1 MIVRHLNWLFI
12 CIVYILVT
20 LHTLLLSNVFNLLVM
35 EHFYSMIVLLLFE
48 YSDTSGVDIV
58 AIRSSRSS
66 LDVFLWSFLMNQS
79 KTTNML
85 NLSTVSKLN
94 VVTPACSIILTPSN
108 SNVILSRLTRMARWT
123 QRSKLW
129 RPGRMKSWENCTSWK
144 RPWRAWPKRWP
155 PQMPIWTWQSAAA
168 SQRAPAP
175 QLLKGS
181 QTWTLYWE
189 RWESWEQYQ
198 CALEMHLQFASVS

>member
-20 LHTLLLSNVFNLLVM
+20 LHMLLLSNVFNARSLLVI
-35 EHFYSMIVLLLFE
+35 EYFYSMIVLLLFE

-85 NLSTVSKLN
+85 NLSTVSELN
-94 VVTPACSIILTPSN
+94 VAVVLCLRCQIPTCFSLVSPEWRGGPSGQSSGGPAGWNHEKT
-108 SNVILSRLTRMARWT
+108 ARAESGRGGPG
-123 QRSKLW
+123 QNGDHPRCRSG
-129 RPGRMKSWENCTSWK
+129 PD
-144 RPWRAWPKRWP
+144 
-155 PQMPIWTWQSAAA
+155 
-168 SQRAPAP
+168 SQQQPLRER
-175 QLLKGS
+175 QL
-181 QTWTLYWE
+181 
-189 RWESWEQYQ
+189 
-198 CALEMHLQFASVS
+198 HNF